1 MGDLK
6 NKFMGILFE
15 DEPETEIDDESS
27 STNEE
32 KVSVE
37 SKISA
42 KDLLYRKSNG
52 SPFINLDDSPKDI
65 EEYFNEPKEYEMS
78 AQISPIFG
86 IINKEE
92 KKIVEVAPEII
103 KSQTIKPA
111 DSHLDIITSP
121 IYGYGNKEDAM
132 DNNYDVKG
140 INSSLKEENEDEENL
155 KSLLDNEIPLDDDVM
170 SNDSLHDDEVSLF
183 RLFGDNK

>member
-15 DEPETEIDDESS
+15 DDPETEIGDENMRVDSDEIV
-27 STNEE
+27 T
-32 KVSVE
+32 VE

-42 KDLLYRKSNG
+42 KDLLYRKSSD
-52 SPFINLDDSPKDI
+52 SPFIDLDESPKDI
-65 EEYFNEPKEYEMS
+65 EDYFDEPKEYEMS

-86 IINKEE
+86 VISKEE
-92 KKIVEVAPEII
+92 KKMVEVAPEVT
-103 KSQTIKPA
+103 KSQTTKPV

-140 INSSLKEENEDEENL
+140 INASYKEENDED
-155 KSLLDNEIPLDDDVM
+155 LDNLIDNEEPIEVDVM
-170 SNDSLHDDEVSLF
+170 SDDSFYEDEVSLF
-183 RLFGDNK
+183 RLFGEDK